1 MQASERG
8 PFCLWDRVMDKTLD
22 QKQSTIKQIGLWAG
36 PLLFL
41 LMLFTSGAQ
50 DTMSREAWLVAGVG
64 LWMATWW
71 STEAIPVAATAFIP
85 LVTFPLLQVMPV
97 KAVAQSYAHP
107 TIFLFMG
114 AFVLALAVEKWS
126 LHRRIALSVLSK
138 TGTDGRKLILGFML
152 AAALLSMW
160 MTNTSTAMMLLP
172 IAASV
177 AAMVAEKSA
186 GVSDAEKRRFQVALL
201 LALAYATTIGG
212 MSTIIGTPPNVLL
225 AGFVEETYGKQIA
238 FFDWML
244 IGLPLAMVL
253 LPLGWLVLTRVAFSV
268 DVPASPEAAGVIED
282 MRREMG
288 GMSVPERRVG
298 LVFLAVVM
306 LWMSRK
312 WLNNIAG
319 LEGLSDAGIVM
330 AAALLLF
337 VIPSE
342 RSSSM
347 RLMDWDDVARL
358 PWGVL
363 ILFGGGLAL
372 AAQVSGSGLAVWLG
386 ESLLPVANLGTLVL
400 IVAAA
405 GLVVF
410 LTELTSNLATTATF
424 LPVIA
429 AIAAQSGI
437 EPLVLCVPVTL
448 AASCAF
454 MLPVAT
460 PPNAIVFSSG
470 VLTIPEMVR
479 AGFFMNLIALAVLTL
494 LATIAV
500 PRVF

>member
-1 MQASERG
+1 MTSGREHS
-8 PFCLWDRVMDKTLD
+8 V
-22 QKQSTIKQIGLWAG
+22 IKQIGLWAG
-36 PLLFL
+36 PLVFF
-41 LMLFTSGAQ
+41 LMLLTSGSQ
-50 DTMSREAWLVAGVG
+50 ETMPREAWLVAGVG
-64 LWMATWW
+64 VWMATWW

-85 LVTFPLLQVMPV
+85 LASFPLLQVMPV

-126 LHRRIALSVLSK
+126 LHRRIALTVLSK

-177 AAMVAEKSA
+177 AAMVAEKSV
-186 GVSDAEKRRFQVALL
+186 GVSSADKRRFQVALL

-225 AGFVEETYGKQIA
+225 AGFVEETYGRQIA

-244 IGLPLAMVL
+244 IGLPLALVL
-253 LPLGWLVLTRVAFSV
+253 LPLGWLVLTRVAFRV
-268 DVPASPEAAGVIED
+268 DVPASPEAAEVIRD
-282 MRREMG
+282 MRIEMG
-288 GMSVPERRVG
+288 VMSAPERRVG
-298 LVFLAVVM
+298 LLFLMVVA

-312 WLNNIAG
+312 WLNTISG

-342 RSSSM
+342 KGSAS
-347 RLMDWDDVARL
+347 RLMDWEDVARL

-479 AGFFMNLIALAVLTL
+479 AGFFMNLVALLVLTL

-500 PRVF
+500 PLVF

>member
-1 MQASERG
+1 MTSGREHS
-8 PFCLWDRVMDKTLD
+8 V
-22 QKQSTIKQIGLWAG
+22 IKQIGLWAG
-36 PLLFL
+36 PLVFF
-41 LMLFTSGAQ
+41 LMLLTSGSQ
-50 DTMSREAWLVAGVG
+50 ETMPREAWLVAGVG
-64 LWMATWW
+64 IWMATWW

-85 LVTFPLLQVMPV
+85 LVSFPLLQVMPV

-126 LHRRIALSVLSK
+126 LHRRIALTVLSK

-177 AAMVAEKSA
+177 AAMVAEKSV
-186 GVSDAEKRRFQVALL
+186 GVSSADKRRSQVALL

-225 AGFVEETYGKQIA
+225 AGFVEETYGRQIA

-244 IGLPLAMVL
+244 IGLPLALVL
-253 LPLGWLVLTRVAFSV
+253 LPLGWLVLTRVAFRV
-268 DVPASPEAAGVIED
+268 DIPASPEAAEVIRD
-282 MRREMG
+282 MRIEMG
-288 GMSVPERRVG
+288 VMSAPERRVG
-298 LVFLAVVM
+298 LLFLMVVA

-312 WLNNIAG
+312 WLNTISG

-342 RSSSM
+342 KGSAS
-347 RLMDWDDVARL
+347 RLMDWEDVARL

-386 ESLLPVANLGTLVL
+386 ESLLPVVNLGPLVL

-479 AGFFMNLIALAVLTL
+479 AGFFMNLVALVVLTL

-500 PRVF
+500 PLVF

>member
-1 MQASERG
+1 MIA
-8 PFCLWDRVMDKTLD
+8 DRENAA
-22 QKQSTIKQIGLWAG
+22 IKQIGLWAG
-36 PLLFL
+36 PLVFF
-41 LMLFTSGAQ
+41 LMLLTSGSQ
-50 DTMSREAWLVAGVG
+50 ETMPGEAWLVAGVG
-64 LWMATWW
+64 IWMATWW
-71 STEAIPVAATAFIP
+71 STEAIPVAATAFLP
-85 LVTFPLLQVMPV
+85 LVSFPLLQVMPV

-126 LHRRIALSVLSK
+126 LHRRIALTVLSK

-177 AAMVAEKSA
+177 AAMVAEKSV
-186 GVSDAEKRRFQVALL
+186 GVSDADKHRFQVALL

-225 AGFVEETYGKQIA
+225 AGFVEETYDRQIA

-244 IGLPLAMVL
+244 IGLPLALVL
-253 LPLGWLVLTRVAFSV
+253 LPLGWLVLTRVAFRV
-268 DVPASPEAAGVIED
+268 DIPASPEVAEVIRN
-282 MRREMG
+282 MRVEMG
-288 GMSVPERRVG
+288 VMSAPERRVG
-298 LVFLAVVM
+298 LLFLMVVV

-312 WLNNIAG
+312 WLNTVSG

-330 AAALLLF
+330 AVALLLF
-337 VIPSE
+337 VIPSKKG
-342 RSSSM
+342 SAS
-347 RLMDWDDVARL
+347 RLMDWEDVARL

-400 IVAAA
+400 IGAAA

-479 AGFFMNLIALAVLTL
+479 AGFFMNLVALFVLTL
-494 LATIAV
+494 LAMLAV
-500 PRVF
+500 PLVF

>member
-1 MQASERG
+1 MTSGREHS
-8 PFCLWDRVMDKTLD
+8 V
-22 QKQSTIKQIGLWAG
+22 IKQIGLWAG
-36 PLLFL
+36 PLVFF
-41 LMLFTSGAQ
+41 LMLLTSGSQ
-50 DTMSREAWLVAGVG
+50 ETMPREAWLVAGVG
-64 LWMATWW
+64 IWMATWW

-85 LVTFPLLQVMPV
+85 LVSFPLLQVMPV

-126 LHRRIALSVLSK
+126 LHRRIALTVLSK

-177 AAMVAEKSA
+177 AAMVAEKSV
-186 GVSDAEKRRFQVALL
+186 GVSSADKRRFQVALL

-225 AGFVEETYGKQIA
+225 AGFVEESYGRQIA

-244 IGLPLAMVL
+244 IGLPLALVL
-253 LPLGWLVLTRVAFSV
+253 LPLGSLVLTRVTFRV
-268 DVPASPEAAGVIED
+268 DIPASPEAAEVIRD
-282 MRREMG
+282 MRIEMG
-288 GMSVPERRVG
+288 VMSAPERRVG
-298 LVFLAVVM
+298 LLFLMVVA

-312 WLNNIAG
+312 WLNTISG

-342 RSSSM
+342 KGSAS
-347 RLMDWDDVARL
+347 RLMDWEDVARL

-386 ESLLPVANLGTLVL
+386 ESLLPVANLGPLVL

-479 AGFFMNLIALAVLTL
+479 AGFFMNLVALVVLTL
-494 LATIAV
+494 LATLAV
-500 PRVF
+500 PLVF

>member
-1 MQASERG
+1 MTA
-8 PFCLWDRVMDKTLD
+8 DREHSL
-22 QKQSTIKQIGLWAG
+22 IKQVGLWAG
-36 PLLFL
+36 PLALFL
-41 LMLFTSGAQ
+41 MLLTSSFQ
-50 DTMSREAWLVAGVG
+50 ETMSREAWLVAGVG
-64 LWMATWW
+64 FWMATWW

-85 LVTFPLLQVMPV
+85 LVAFPLLQVMPV
-97 KAVAQSYAHP
+97 RAVAQSYAHP

-126 LHRRIALSVLSK
+126 LHRRIALTVLSR
-138 TGTDGRKLILGFML
+138 TGTDGRKLILGFMV
-152 AAALLSMW
+152 ASALLSMW

-177 AAMVAEKSA
+177 AATVAEKA
-186 GVSDAEKRRFQVALL
+186 VGVSVEEKRRFQVALL

-212 MSTIIGTPPNVLL
+212 MSTIIGTPPNVML
-225 AGFVEETYGKQIA
+225 AGFIEETYGLQIA

-244 IGLPLAMVL
+244 IGLPLALVL
-253 LPLGWLVLTRVAFSV
+253 LPLGWVVLTRVVFRV
-268 DVPASPEAAGVIED
+268 DIPASPEATNVISG

-288 GMSVPERRVG
+288 AMKSSERRVG
-298 LVFLAVVM
+298 LLFLSVVL

-312 WLNNIAG
+312 WLNKVSG
-319 LEGLSDAGIVM
+319 FEGLSDAGIVM

-337 VIPSE
+337 VIPSK
-342 RSSSM
+342 RGYAT
-347 RLMDWDDVARL
+347 RLMEWEDVARL

-372 AAQVSGSGLAVWLG
+372 AAQVSSSGLAVWLG

-437 EPLVLCVPVTL
+437 EPLILCVPVTL

-479 AGFFMNLIALAVLTL
+479 AGFVMNLVALVVLTL
-494 LATIAV
+494 LATLAV
-500 PRVF
+500 PLVF

>member
-1 MQASERG
+1 MTA
-8 PFCLWDRVMDKTLD
+8 DREHSL
-22 QKQSTIKQIGLWAG
+22 IKQVGLWLG
-36 PLLFL
+36 PLAFL
-41 LMLFTSGAQ
+41 LMLLTSSAQ
-50 DTMSREAWLVAGVG
+50 EAMPREAWVVAGVG
-64 LWMATWW
+64 IWMATWW

-85 LVTFPLLQVMPV
+85 LVSFPLLQVMPV

-126 LHRRIALSVLSK
+126 LHRRIALTVLSK
-138 TGTDGRKLILGFML
+138 TGTDGRRLILGFMV

-177 AAMVAEKSA
+177 ASMVAERSLGA
-186 GVSDAEKRRFQVALL
+186 SGEEKRDFQVALL

-225 AGFVEETYGKQIA
+225 AGFVEETYGREIA

-244 IGLPLAMVL
+244 IGLPLALAL
-253 LPLGWLVLTRVAFSV
+253 LPLGWLVLTRIAFRV
-268 DVPASPEAAGVIED
+268 DIPASPDAAEVIRD
-282 MRREMG
+282 MRAEMG
-288 GMSVPERRVG
+288 LISAPERRVG
-298 LVFLAVVM
+298 LLFLVVVA
-306 LWMSRK
+306 LWMLRK
-312 WLNNIAG
+312 WLNTVSG

-330 AAALLLF
+330 AAGLLLF

-342 RSSSM
+342 KGSAS
-347 RLMDWDDVARL
+347 RLMDWEDVARL

-386 ESLLPVANLGTLVL
+386 ESLLPAANLGTLVL

-470 VLTIPEMVR
+470 VLSIPEMVR
-479 AGFFMNLIALAVLTL
+479 AGFLMNLVALVALTL
-494 LATIAV
+494 LATLAV
-500 PRVF
+500 PLVF

>member
-1 MQASERG
+1 MDMTT
-8 PFCLWDRVMDKTLD
+8 DREY
-22 QKQSTIKQIGLWAG
+22 STIKQTGLWAG
-36 PLLFL
+36 PIIFLVMLL
-41 LMLFTSGAQ
+41 TSSSQ
-50 DTMSREAWLVAGVG
+50 DTMPREAWLVAGVG
-64 LWMATWW
+64 IWMATWW

-85 LVTFPLLQVMPV
+85 LVSFPLLQVMPV

-126 LHRRIALSVLSK
+126 LHRRIALTVLSK

-177 AAMVAEKSA
+177 AAMVAEKSV
-186 GVSDAEKRRFQVALL
+186 GVSSSDKRRFQVALL

-225 AGFVEETYGKQIA
+225 AGFVEETYGRQIA

-244 IGLPLAMVL
+244 IGLPLALVL
-253 LPLGWLVLTRVAFSV
+253 LPLGWLVLTRVAFRV
-268 DVPASPEAAGVIED
+268 DIPASREAAEVIRD
-282 MRREMG
+282 MRLEMG
-288 GMSVPERRVG
+288 VMSAPERRVG
-298 LVFLAVVM
+298 LLFLMVVA

-312 WLNNIAG
+312 WLNTVSG
-319 LEGLSDAGIVM
+319 LEGLSDAGVVM

-342 RSSSM
+342 KGSAS
-347 RLMDWDDVARL
+347 RLMDWEDVARL

-479 AGFFMNLIALAVLTL
+479 AGFFMNLVALVVLTL
-494 LATIAV
+494 LATLAV
-500 PRVF
+500 PLVF

>member
-1 MQASERG
+1 MQSSADHS
-8 PFCLWDRVMDKTLD
+8 RV
-22 QKQSTIKQIGLWAG
+22 QQAGLWIGPIVALSMLVTAG
-36 PLLFL
+36 W
-41 LMLFTSGAQ
+41 Q
-50 DTMSREAWLVAGVG
+50 DAMPRNAWIVAGVG
-64 LWMATWW
+64 LWMAVWW

-85 LVTFPLLQVMPV
+85 LVSFPLLQVMSV

-107 TIFLFMG
+107 TIFLFLG
-114 AFVLALAVEKWS
+114 AFLLALSVEKWA
-126 LHRRIALSVLSK
+126 LHRRIALSVLVR
-138 TGTDGRKLILGFML
+138 TGTDGRKLILGFMT
-152 AAALLSMW
+152 ASALLSMW

-172 IAASV
+172 IATSV
-177 AAMVAEKSA
+177 AAMVVEKST
-186 GVSDAEKRRFQVALL
+186 GVSDDEKRAFQVALL

-225 AGFVEETYGKQIA
+225 AGFIEETYGIQIA

-244 IGLPLAMVL
+244 IGLPLALVL
-253 LPLGWLVLTRVAFSV
+253 LPLGWVVLTRVAFRV
-268 DVPASPEAAGVIED
+268 DVPASSKVAGVIHS
-282 MRREMG
+282 MREEMG
-288 GMSVPERRVG
+288 AMTSPERRVG
-298 LVFLAVVM
+298 LLFLTVVA
-306 LWMSRK
+306 LWMARK
-312 WLNNIAG
+312 WLNEVPG

-337 VIPSE
+337 VIPSGNG
-342 RSSSM
+342 SPA
-347 RLMDWDDVARL
+347 RLMQWDDVARL

-386 ESLLPVANLGTLVL
+386 ESLLPVAGLGTLVL
-400 IVAAA
+400 VAAAA

-410 LTELTSNLATTATF
+410 LTELTSNLATAATF
-424 LPVIA
+424 LPVVA

-470 VLTIPEMVR
+470 ALTIPQMIR
-479 AGFFMNLIALAVLTL
+479 AGILMNLIAMMTLTL
-494 LATIAV
+494 LAVILV
-500 PRVF
+500 PTVFSN

>member
-1 MQASERG
+1 MTSGREHS
-8 PFCLWDRVMDKTLD
+8 V
-22 QKQSTIKQIGLWAG
+22 IKQIGLWAG
-36 PLLFL
+36 PLVFF
-41 LMLFTSGAQ
+41 LMLLTSGSQ
-50 DTMSREAWLVAGVG
+50 ETMPREAWLVAGVG
-64 LWMATWW
+64 IWMATWW

-85 LVTFPLLQVMPV
+85 LVSFPLLQVMPV

-126 LHRRIALSVLSK
+126 LHRRIALTVLSK

-177 AAMVAEKSA
+177 AAMVAEKSV
-186 GVSDAEKRRFQVALL
+186 GVSSADKRRSQVALL

-225 AGFVEETYGKQIA
+225 AGFVEETYGRQIA

-244 IGLPLAMVL
+244 IGLPLALVL
-253 LPLGWLVLTRVAFSV
+253 LPLGWLVLTRVAFRV
-268 DVPASPEAAGVIED
+268 DIPASPEAAEVIRD
-282 MRREMG
+282 MRIEMG
-288 GMSVPERRVG
+288 VMSAPERRVG
-298 LVFLAVVM
+298 LLFLMVVA

-312 WLNNIAG
+312 WLNTISG

-342 RSSSM
+342 KGSAS
-347 RLMDWDDVARL
+347 RLMDWEDVARL

-386 ESLLPVANLGTLVL
+386 ESLLPVANLGPLVL

-479 AGFFMNLIALAVLTL
+479 AGFFMNLVALVVLTL

-500 PRVF
+500 PLVF

>member
-1 MQASERG
+1 MQSSADHSR
-8 PFCLWDRVMDKTLD
+8 L
-22 QKQSTIKQIGLWAG
+22 KQAGLWMG
-36 PLLFL
+36 PIVALAMFI
-41 LMLFTSGAQ
+41 SAAWQ
-50 DTMSREAWLVAGVG
+50 DTMPHNAWIVAGVG
-64 LWMATWW
+64 LWMAMWW

-85 LVTFPLLQVMPV
+85 LVSFPLLQVMPV

-107 TIFLFMG
+107 TIFLFLG
-114 AFVLALAVEKWS
+114 AFLLALSVEKWA
-126 LHRRIALSVLSK
+126 LHRRIALNVLVR
-138 TGTDGRKLILGFML
+138 TGTDGRKLILGFMV
-152 AAALLSMW
+152 AGALLSMW

-172 IAASV
+172 IATSV
-177 AAMVAEKSA
+177 AAMVVERSSD
-186 GVSDAEKRRFQVALL
+186 VSDDDKRAFQVALL

-225 AGFVEETYGKQIA
+225 AGFMEETYGIQIA

-244 IGLPLAMVL
+244 IGLPLALVL
-253 LPLGWLVLTRVAFSV
+253 LPLGWVVLTRVAFRV
-268 DVPASPEAAGVIED
+268 DVPASPEVADVIHS
-282 MRREMG
+282 MREEMG
-288 GMSVPERRVG
+288 AMTSPQRRVG
-298 LVFLAVVM
+298 LLFLTVVA
-306 LWMSRK
+306 LWMARK
-312 WLNNIAG
+312 WLNEVPG

-337 VIPSE
+337 VIPSGNG
-342 RSSSM
+342 SPA
-347 RLMDWDDVARL
+347 RLMQWDDVARL

-386 ESLLPVANLGTLVL
+386 ESLLPVAGLGTLVL
-400 IVAAA
+400 VAAAA

-410 LTELTSNLATTATF
+410 LTELTSNLATAATF
-424 LPVIA
+424 LPVVA

-470 VLTIPEMVR
+470 ALTIPQMIR
-479 AGFFMNLIALAVLTL
+479 AGILMNIIAMMTLTL
-494 LATIAV
+494 LAVILV
-500 PRVF
+500 PTVFSN